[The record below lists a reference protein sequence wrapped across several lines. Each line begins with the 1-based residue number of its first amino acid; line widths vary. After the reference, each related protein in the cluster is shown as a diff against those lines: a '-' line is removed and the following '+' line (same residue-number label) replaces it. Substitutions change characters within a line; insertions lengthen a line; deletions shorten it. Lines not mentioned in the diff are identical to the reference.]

1 MKNGVLKL
9 GFAPTRRVLTTPK
22 AFNKDEARRIKDC
35 IEAEIRTYPML
46 ELVTLDTIND
56 EGLLFDV
63 ADAEKAAALF
73 LREQVDAVFIPHCNF
88 GSEEAVAKLA
98 RAVGKPVLIW
108 GPRDAAPDAN
118 GDRLTDT
125 QCGMFAT
132 TKVLQQFGVKFT
144 YITNCALSDP
154 KFREGFDT
162 FLRAASVVKAMR
174 HLRIGQIGTRPE
186 IFWSVKVNERELM
199 EKFGIEIVPITMTD
213 LSNLLLAH
221 EKAHSDLV
229 QAEAASLKTRF
240 PKSGYSDDAWAR
252 LANLKLT
259 LRAWAEEKQV
269 SAIAAQCWRP
279 MDTVAGV
286 APCFVFSELTGEGLP
301 VICESDIHGAVSSV
315 IAAAASRYQSATF
328 LADLTIRHPTNDNAE
343 LLWHC
348 GVFPH
353 VLAKQEAANVALH
366 FNRRNPAVGSWE
378 LKHGEITIVRF
389 DGLGGA
395 YSCLFGEGRG
405 IDGPKTFGTYLW
417 ARWQTGRCGSARSWK
432 APISTTA
439 PAFTAIWRLRFG
451 KPANISRPS
460 KPTPQRPQPSRSKH
474 IYFKGKRMNRESCS
488 YYRRQHQ
495 APQCG
500 RCRSRGV
507 VGARG
512 S

>member
-240 PKSGYSDDAWAR
+240 PKSGYSDDAWTR

-353 VLAKQEAANVALH
+353 VLAKQETANVALH

-378 LKHGEITIVRF
+378 LKHGDHHCPVRRAWRRVLLSVRR
-389 DGLGGA
+389 GQRHRRPENLRHL
-395 YSCLFGEGRG
+395 SLGRG
-405 IDGPKTFGTYLW
+405 GKLAAVGAQDH
-417 ARWQTGRCGSARSWK
+417 GRPLYPPLRR
-432 APISTTA
+432 
-439 PAFTAIWRLRFG
+439 RLRPSG
-451 KPANISRPS
+451 ACDLGSLQISPGPQSRP
-460 KPTPQRPQPSRSKH
+460 RNAHSRADPNIFTLK
-474 IYFKGKRMNRESCS
+474 E
-488 YYRRQHQ
+488 
-495 APQCG
+495 
-500 RCRSRGV
+500 RG
-507 VGARG
+507 
-512 S
+512 

>member
-366 FNRRNPAVGSWE
+366 
-378 LKHGEITIVRF
+378 
-389 DGLGGA
+389 GA
-395 YSCLFGEGRG
+395 IPLLAAG
-405 IDGPKTFGTYLW
+405 
-417 ARWQTGRCGSARSWK
+417 
-432 APISTTA
+432 
-439 PAFTAIWRLRFG
+439 
-451 KPANISRPS
+451 N
-460 KPTPQRPQPSRSKH
+460 
-474 IYFKGKRMNRESCS
+474 
-488 YYRRQHQ
+488 
-495 APQCG
+495 
-500 RCRSRGV
+500 
-507 VGARG
+507 
-512 S
+512 